1 VDSRAIIERRVVSHR
16 RTLPSLPRR
25 GRDLATDE
33 LGTPPEMRLRAVE
46 NDGVSVLVDNG
57 RRGREPAK
65 TRKTAANPWEIDD
78 GLWEP

>member
-1 VDSRAIIERRVVSHR
+1 
-16 RTLPSLPRR
+16 
-25 GRDLATDE
+25 
-33 LGTPPEMRLRAVE
+33 MRLRAVE